1 MIPKLIP
8 NESIISQCYKS
19 AILIRNSVLTFD
31 YLKQLNFAYFLSP
44 KAGLCLKNSSKVKKA
59 KKANEGQKRPS
70 KARTSKNH

>member
-44 KAGLCLKNSSKVKKA
+44 KAGLCLKNSSKA
-59 KKANEGQKRPS
+59 KKANEGQ
-70 KARTSKNH
+70 